1 MAVAAAFP
9 CQPEKHSSKAVF
21 ELTDA
26 DVGILFDC
34 ATGVRPQAVGCH
46 IPADVPYVQLFGQPI
61 CRTHFTRTQLTRLF
75 WAARSKII
83 ALQNDPSNHRSS
95 HGSCGAS
102 QLHYEVSS
110 FLSFIRHEVERVADS
125 ASARM
130 HDMPSHSRDTDRLG
144 PRELCYCLLDEL
156 RLTLRVTGRFSDV
169 PLDKNHCRST
179 DNCRFHVAL
188 EAWWTALRVAD
199 IVMSSHLL
207 RGAEIS
213 FCDLGGFGQNTLFA
227 QVAVLFLADLC
238 CLSSRFFQSRGAL
251 PQESERAFPC
261 TCVRDAWAMAAD
273 LIGRRHEHFA
283 EEAFWTYVNFVLE
296 VVCPQSSRDLE
307 LDLNGFCLSSFSVS
321 AEESDRAAFCLWMLS
336 AIAEASKDS
345 LWSTKGKCNYAAAQ
359 KFVMAVTAEPKE
371 ALMRVVVRSCMSL
384 HRVWEPSIDL
394 LQSLLD
400 FFLKNLNENFLTGS
414 SGVQAFQVICQTS
427 QQMHVRARA
436 LVDINDLGARGAE
449 NSYELFLM
457 LLAHSLHRQ
466 SPEGVSSAWKSLRGR
481 ICSRFHAKR
490 VEELTELG
498 LQNCSLLFLVL
509 ALSIDLE
516 EPVERMLSVLALVPV
531 ESPVEKLQ
539 VALRSLFAV
548 LLLLQASSADLAKV
562 AQRTAGWF
570 FERCVGLGPQSG
582 NATIQSLRSLLLPVY
597 TEGIRELMDASSQLD
612 CSEHALLVPEMALL
626 LDQCSTSQQ
635 EDVLGTIHE
644 VAEKLRMVHKRALSR
659 NLERT
664 DGDRKLLAQ
673 HRGFS
678 EAIFKSTLQ
687 FLHKALALPV
697 QAASPATCFTD
708 LAVNLTLLALD
719 LPSSQA
725 VPVKANFSSLFEHFG
740 YSPHTHPS
748 ASGRFLCLVLEDG
761 QACSELEARVTNSDA
776 RLVQAWLRCCVG
788 VEPPNSEMTRL
799 SRIVLGRK
807 EFANYNSLV
816 GTVVPSDEVTAH
828 DDLVVYFLDC
838 LAQYADIVSAMDGI
852 SSLAQLRQ
860 SLAGYLRDFVAVATA
875 QLRNSVAATATRDS
889 LGNVYHLCGQLFRLC
904 AGLIYIRGM
913 ADCVLPRL
921 LDSLILPGA
930 LYAGK
935 LIPQAQLAAI
945 KQHLPLFI
953 CGLLSLNPQ
962 TDAYIERKLK
972 DIVVHYLPLFPTQT
986 QSSIHHT
993 GEHPLLAT
1001 LESCG
1006 GACRAAT
1013 ERRAAYVGFLLDFIQ
1028 RHFMAKKSV
1037 SGTHLNQA
1045 LRFLLEL
1052 LKHLAP
1058 LKKDCMS
1065 VLQSGLP
1072 NLLKSLSMLSGDTRT
1087 NRELMSQVTR
1097 AVTMFSTAMAVP
1109 R

>member
-1 MAVAAAFP
+1 
-9 CQPEKHSSKAVF
+9 
-21 ELTDA
+21 
-26 DVGILFDC
+26 
-34 ATGVRPQAVGCH
+34 
-46 IPADVPYVQLFGQPI
+46 
-61 CRTHFTRTQLTRLF
+61 
-75 WAARSKII
+75 
-83 ALQNDPSNHRSS
+83 
-95 HGSCGAS
+95 
-102 QLHYEVSS
+102 
-110 FLSFIRHEVERVADS
+110 
-125 ASARM
+125 
-130 HDMPSHSRDTDRLG
+130 MPG
-144 PRELCYCLLDEL
+144 P
-156 RLTLRVTGRFSDV
+156 
-169 PLDKNHCRST
+169 
-179 DNCRFHVAL
+179 
-188 EAWWTALRVAD
+188 W
-199 IVMSSHLL
+199 
-207 RGAEIS
+207 
-213 FCDLGGFGQNTLFA
+213 Q
-227 QVAVLFLADLC
+227 
-238 CLSSRFFQSRGAL
+238 
-251 PQESERAFPC
+251 
-261 TCVRDAWAMAAD
+261 AD

-321 AEESDRAAFCLWMLS
+321 VEESERAAFCLWMLS
-336 AIAEASKDS
+336 AIAEASKDT
-345 LWSTKGKCNYAAAQ
+345 LWSAKGKSNYATAQ
-359 KFVMAVTAEPKE
+359 KFVMAVTADAKE
-371 ALMRVVVRSCMSL
+371 SLMRVAVRSCMSL

-400 FFLKNLNENFLTGS
+400 FFLKNLNENYLIGS

-427 QQMHVRARA
+427 QQMHIRARA
-436 LVDINDLGARGAE
+436 LVETSDLGARGAE

-457 LLAHSLHRQ
+457 LLAQSLHRQ
-466 SPEGVSSAWKSLRGR
+466 SPEGVTSTWKSLRGR
-481 ICSRFHAKR
+481 ICSRFHARR

-509 ALSIDLE
+509 ALSVDLE
-516 EPVERMLSVLALVPV
+516 EPVDRLLSVLALVPS
-531 ESPVEKLQ
+531 ESPVEKLR

-548 LLLLQASSADLAKV
+548 LLLLQASSVDLSKV

-597 TEGIRELMDASSQLD
+597 TEGIREVMDTSSQLD

-644 VAEKLRMVHKRALSR
+644 AAEKLRAVHKRALSR

-664 DGDRKLLAQ
+664 DDDRKMLAQ
-673 HRGFS
+673 H
-678 EAIFKSTLQ
+678 K
-687 FLHKALALPV
+687 
-697 QAASPATCFTD
+697 D
-708 LAVNLTLLALD
+708 LAVNITLLALD
-719 LPSSQA
+719 LPSSQM
-725 VPVKANFSSLFEHFG
+725 VPMKANFASLFEHFG

-748 ASGRFLCLVLEDG
+748 ASGRFLCLVLEDD
-761 QACSELEARVTNSDA
+761 QACSELESRVTNSEA

-816 GTVVPSDEVTAH
+816 GTMVPSDEVTAH
-828 DDLVVYFLDC
+828 DDLAVHFFDC
-838 LAQYADIVSAMDGI
+838 LAQYADIVCAMDGI

-860 SLAGYLRDFVAVATA
+860 SVACYLKDFVAVATA
-875 QLRNSVAATATRDS
+875 QLRNAAASAATRDS

-904 AGLIYIRGM
+904 AGLIYTRGM

-935 LIPQAQLAAI
+935 PIPQAQLAAI

-962 TDAYIERKLK
+962 TGCLHREEVEGHR
-972 DIVVHYLPLFPTQT
+972 
-986 QSSIHHT
+986 S
-993 GEHPLLAT
+993 PLLAT
-1001 LESCG
+1001 VPN
-1006 GACRAAT
+1006 ANT
-1013 ERRAAYVGFLLDFIQ
+1013 ELHSPHWRTPAFGNAGELWRSK
-1028 RHFMAKKSV
+1028 HFVAKKTV

-1058 LKKDCMS
+1058 LKKECSS
-1065 VLQSGLP
+1065 VLQTGLP
-1072 NLLKSLSMLSGDTRT
+1072 NLLKSLSMLSGNART
-1087 NRELMSQVTR
+1087 NREL
-1097 AVTMFSTAMAVP
+1097 AVDSYCSVAGHLVKPQRRFDSWNLILRIA
-1109 R
+1109 